1 MERFDFKE
9 IGKNQIPY
17 GRYTE
22 LAVKPL
28 LEVGFQAKQENLYRI
43 DNQCI
48 FVVIFHKRNKLYPF
62 FFFSHS
68 IHSETFMEYAIRA
81 NMVLRYRDTKINDA
95 QSLSLKE
102 LRELW
107 ISFKRELLCISS
119 RVIESLIQRLS

>member
-43 DNQCI
+43 DNQYI

-62 FFFSHS
+62 FFLVTAFIQKH
-68 IHSETFMEYAIRA
+68 
-81 NMVLRYRDTKINDA
+81 
-95 QSLSLKE
+95 
-102 LRELW
+102 LW
-107 ISFKRELLCISS
+107 STQYVQTWCLGIG
-119 RVIESLIQRLS
+119 IQR